1 MSTDNGDSDELE
13 ALFDSIAQGHIEKA
27 ADKPAS
33 PEPEPAPTP
42 APAAAKPKA
51 EPAAVTPASAEGG
64 VHTQI
69 GHLTRAL
76 HETMREL
83 GYDKSLERAVGKMP
97 DTRDR
102 LNYISTLT
110 EQAAQKTLNA
120 VEETKPLQQKLESGA
135 TQLSGR
141 WQELFDQKLDTEQFK
156 SLVNQT
162 RSYLQEVPLNTK
174 ATNAQL
180 MDIVMAQDYQDLTGQ
195 VLKKLAETVQQLED
209 QLVQLLIETL
219 PAEKKKEM
227 DNSLL
232 NGPVVNA
239 DGRSDVVTSQA
250 QVDDLLE
257 SLGF

>member
-13 ALFDSIAQGHIEKA
+13 ALFDSIAQAHTE
-27 ADKPAS
+27 KPAEAAA
-33 PEPEPAPTP
+33 PEPIVAASALAQREAM
-42 APAAAKPKA
+42 AIPAAGG
-51 EPAAVTPASAEGG
+51 AEG
-64 VHTQI
+64 VHSQI

-76 HETMREL
+76 HDTMREL
-83 GYDKSLERAVGKMP
+83 GYDKTLERAVGKMP

-110 EQAAQKTLNA
+110 EQAAVKTLNA
-120 VEETKPLQQKLESGA
+120 VEETKPLQQKMEAGA
-135 TQLSGR
+135 SQLSAR
-141 WQELFDQKLDTEQFK
+141 WQELFERKLDTEQFK
-156 SLVNQT
+156 SLVHQT
-162 RSYLQEVPLNTK
+162 RSYLQEVPLSTK

-195 VLKKLAETVQQLED
+195 VIKRLSETVQQLEN
-209 QLVQLLIETL
+209 QLVALLIETL
-219 PAEKKKEM
+219 PEDKKKEM
-227 DNSLL
+227 DSSLL

-250 QVDDLLE
+250 QVDDLLD

>member
-1 MSTDNGDSDELE
+1 MSTENGDSDELE
-13 ALFDSIAQGHIEKA
+13 ALFDSIAQAHIEQ
-27 ADKPAS
+27 PAGKT
-33 PEPEPAPTP
+33 E
-42 APAAAKPKA
+42 APAAAHMP
-51 EPAAVTPASAEGG
+51 AVTAAPLMASAAAMDSGDA
-64 VHTQI
+64 VHSQI

-76 HETMREL
+76 HDTLREL
-83 GYDKSLERAVGKMP
+83 GYDKALERAVGKMP

-110 EQAAQKTLNA
+110 EQAAVKTLNA
-120 VEETKPLQQKLESGA
+120 VEETKPLQQKLEAGA
-135 TQLSGR
+135 VQLSAR
-141 WQELFDQKLDTEQFK
+141 WQELFERKLDTEQFK
-156 SLVNQT
+156 TLVHQT
-162 RSYLQEVPLNTK
+162 RGYLQEVPLNTK

-195 VLKKLAETVQQLED
+195 VLKKLAETVQQLEN
-209 QLVQLLIETL
+209 QLVALLIETL
-219 PAEKKKEM
+219 PEEKKKEM

-239 DGRSDVVTSQA
+239 GGRSDVVTSQA

>member
-1 MSTDNGDSDELE
+1 MSTENGDSDELE
-13 ALFDSIAQGHIEKA
+13 ALFDSIAQAHVEKPAEKA
-27 ADKPAS
+27 QAKPS
-33 PEPEPAPTP
+33 SQ
-42 APAAAKPKA
+42 PAAPVPATPLATDA
-51 EPAAVTPASAEGG
+51 EAAAGADGIHS
-64 VHTQI
+64 QI

-76 HETMREL
+76 HDTMREL
-83 GYDKSLERAVGKMP
+83 GYDKALERAVGKMP

-110 EQAAQKTLNA
+110 EQAAVKTLNA
-120 VEETKPLQQKLESGA
+120 VEETKPLQQKLEAGA
-135 TQLSGR
+135 TQLSAR
-141 WQELFDQKLDTEQFK
+141 WQELFERKLDTEQFK
-156 SLVNQT
+156 ALVHQT
-162 RSYLQEVPLNTK
+162 RGYLQDVPLNTK

-195 VLKKLAETVQQLED
+195 VLKKLAETVQQLEN
-209 QLVQLLIETL
+209 QLVALLIETL
-219 PAEKKKEM
+219 PEDKKKEM

-239 DGRSDVVTSQA
+239 EGRSDVVTSQA